1 MQKLKSRF
9 GFIKCALFFFSIF
22 GTSIALLPAQF
33 SMEYVS
39 GSPYSNSSGYFKQN
53 YDIFQINSD
62 GNNADATLRL
72 KAGSGS
78 RKRVWTIVNDK
89 ETRELSFNYFSTT
102 NDNDMSRAGYKRM
115 VIQNT
120 GVVNIFTRL
129 VIGLNFNPSN
139 SFKLAV
145 DGAIGCKT
153 GIKVIP
159 AGENFPSS
167 WPDYVFAEDYDI
179 RDLSEVEAFIKENKH
194 LPDVPSEA
202 EVNSEGIELVEMN
215 ATLLKKIE
223 ELTLYVID
231 QNKQIIEQ
239 NERIEALEQSSKKR
253 K

>member
-9 GFIKCALFFFSIF
+9 GFIKRALFFFSIF
-22 GTSIALLPAQF
+22 GTSIALLPAQY

-39 GSPYSNSSGYFKQN
+39 GSSYSGSNNSFNQR
-53 YDIFQINSD
+53 YDIFQVNSD
-62 GNNADATLRL
+62 GNFADATLRL
-72 KAGSGS
+72 KTGSGS
-78 RKRVWTIVNDK
+78 RNRIWTIVNDRD
-89 ETRELSFNYFSTT
+89 TRELSFNYFFTT
-102 NDNDMSRAGYKRM
+102 NDNDKSKAGYKKM

-129 VIGLNFNPSN
+129 IIGVNFNPSS

-239 NERIEALEQSSKKR
+239 NERIEALEQSSKRR